1 MSLHLALAL
10 AGALCVALPALVAHA
25 KPAPAIAV
33 GATSPDGSNR
43 LFADSQLIVRDRIS
57 VEVVG
62 AGPDLIFIPGLA
74 SSRDTWRATAERL
87 RDRYRLHLVQVAGF
101 AGEPARANAAGP
113 VLIPTAEAIDAYI
126 LDQKLSPATVIGHS
140 MGGTIALWLAEHH
153 PADLKKVLIV
163 DAVPFFAQVM
173 MDPATTPEQAR
184 PMAERLRTA
193 APRSD
198 AAMTKMIDYMVT
210 SPADR
215 ARVAAWSKASDHAV
229 VQNALADDLE
239 LDLRP
244 GLAAIGAPITV
255 LFPDYVALGVPAGAT
270 DATYGAAFAALP
282 RKTMKRVDGSLHF
295 IMFDQPAVF
304 AADLDAFLAS

>member
-1 MSLHLALAL
+1 MSVHLPLALA
-10 AGALCVALPALVAHA
+10 AAASVALPALVAHSE
-25 KPAPAIAV
+25 PAPATAIAAV
-33 GATSPDGSNR
+33 SPDGPNR
-43 LFADSQLIVRDRIS
+43 LFPDSQLIVRDRIS

-62 AGPDLIFIPGLA
+62 TGPDLIFIPGLA

-87 RDRYRLHLVQVAGF
+87 RGHYRLHLVQVAGF
-101 AGEPARANAAGP
+101 AGEPARGNAAGP
-113 VLIPTAEAIDAYI
+113 VLIPTAEAIDTYI
-126 LDQKLSPATVIGHS
+126 VDQKLKPAIVIGHS

-153 PADLKKVLIV
+153 PADLKKGLIV

-173 MDPATTPEQAR
+173 MGPAMTLEQVR
-184 PMAERLRTA
+184 PIAEGLRTA
-193 APRSD
+193 SPQPPE
-198 AAMTKMIDYMVT
+198 AMTKMIDSMVT
-210 SPADR
+210 SPANR
-215 ARVAAWSKASDHAV
+215 ARVAAWSKASDRAV

-244 GLAAIGAPITV
+244 GLATIGAPITV

-282 RKTMKRVDGSLHF
+282 HKTMRRVDGSLHF
-295 IMFDQPAVF
+295 IMFDQPDAF